1 MMVRRRRSFENGCRG
16 RRWVWLTGLL
26 IVLAVGI
33 PIALACDVTKVDLWI
48 GDDEAAATGENENT
62 VYKEAGESF
71 GWFVKWEAGGAT
83 SGDYEGEVYLEG
95 VEEDTFTKSAA
106 PWEASGSVTI
116 PTDMPVGTGKKVEA
130 KVRKV
135 DSSVEL
141 TAEVTNL
148 TVVSFKI
155 DTPDSF
161 PVYVAV
167 GDTLALGCTFEPTDV
182 TGETYLWTKDSG
194 PGTVTFSPSAT
205 TEDPTFSADTAGKY
219 KVKAECSIGG
229 YTFDDTTKGD
239 IVVVAS
245 GSLVLEDLHTGNSD
259 VDETNADPPP
269 PDPVYCGTDT
279 DKKGDV
285 EFWVVDPDSGASY
298 DWEISPGSE
307 SGTLDESNDYKDQ
320 ANDLEAGKEYTIT
333 LTTGGD
339 PDYERV
345 IEFVIPKV
353 EITDDAGVPITG
365 TQTVS
370 VGEEISLDTAIE
382 PAGLTADKWQWTVPV
397 KAIKDYVKDDVASGR
412 TKAMW

>member
-155 DTPDSF
+155 DTSDSF

-245 GSLVLEDLHTGNSD
+245 GSLVLEDLHTGNS
-259 VDETNADPPP
+259 A
-269 PDPVYCGTDT
+269 
-279 DKKGDV
+279 
-285 EFWVVDPDSGASY
+285 
-298 DWEISPGSE
+298 
-307 SGTLDESNDYKDQ
+307 
-320 ANDLEAGKEYTIT
+320 
-333 LTTGGD
+333 
-339 PDYERV
+339 
-345 IEFVIPKV
+345 
-353 EITDDAGVPITG
+353 PIHRLRIRS
-365 TQTVS
+365 TV
-370 VGEEISLDTAIE
+370 
-382 PAGLTADKWQWTVPV
+382 GLTPTRRGTSSSGWWIRIPGPV
-397 KAIKDYVKDDVASGR
+397 MTGKSRPGARAERSMNRTTTKTRQTISKPGR
-412 TKAMW
+412 NTRLR